1 MKLDKSFLTLF
12 VGLAMAACS
21 NDEEMT
27 TGGQDQLPVDGREA
41 YMSVVV
47 DMPKSTGT
55 RAPGENHGTADEQNV
70 HEVLLALFDASDVC
84 LETKT
89 LTPAEY
95 ILNAGGNPATG
106 TGTAFKVPSTTAKVL
121 AVVNPSDKF
130 KAACVASASWSVI
143 NGAVEQTLDEVI
155 GATKDNFMM
164 INAGD
169 NANPANGA
177 LVTAN
182 VKVVDGTSI
191 ADATAAIA
199 AAEADRSLIHV
210 DRVVAKV
217 SLGTNPDG
225 VKLPAGVTCTFGNW
239 ALNVTNKS
247 MFPYAEIVM
256 PAGGSTNADYRIDSN
271 YELAGF
277 NVSQFNYLKVADD
290 GTLPADFSAM
300 TDSKYCLENTM
311 AADAQTQAQT
321 TAAVASAV
329 YTPNSFTVGKSWFR
343 LLGVTYQTL
352 ADLQT
357 VYNIAKDATT
367 AGTAN
372 AAQTQLITLCDQFYA
387 RMSVAAIKQSKTVGA
402 DFAAITLAELD
413 VIANGGEYSKPDANA
428 GETVGVEYFQKGVC
442 YYNILIRHDDAITA
456 TMALGKY
463 GVVRNNWYT
472 LAINSV
478 KQPGTPWIPD
488 TTDPTDPE
496 KPGENDDD
504 AEAYLSV
511 SITINPWTTWSQG
524 VDL

>member
-21 NDEEMT
+21 NDEEMA
-27 TGGQDQLPVDGREA
+27 TGGQDLLPIDGREA

-70 HEVLLALFDASDVC
+70 NEVLLALFDASDVC

-89 LTPAEY
+89 LASAEY
-95 ILNAGGNPATG
+95 ILNAGGNPAAG
-106 TGTAFKVPSTTAKVL
+106 TGNAFKVPSTTAKVL

-143 NGAVEQTLDEVI
+143 NGAVEQALEEVI
-155 GATKDNFMM
+155 GAAKNNFMM

-182 VKVVDGTSI
+182 VKVVDGTLI

-217 SLGTNPDG
+217 SLGINPGG
-225 VKLPAGVTCTFGNW
+225 VTVPAGVTCTFGNW

-256 PAGGSTNADYRIDSN
+256 PAGGSAGADYRIDPN

-329 YTPNSFTVGKSWFR
+329 YTPNSFTAGDSWFR
-343 LLGVTYQTL
+343 LLGVTYKTL
-352 ADLQT
+352 ADLQA
-357 VYNIAKDATT
+357 VYNAAKAVTSPDAL
-367 AGTAN
+367 
-372 AAQTQLITLCDQFYA
+372 QTQIITLCDQFYA
-387 RMSVAAIKQSKTVGA
+387 RMSAAATAQGKTVGA

-413 VIANGGEYSKPDANA
+413 AIANGGEYSKPDATA

-472 LAINSV
+472 LTINSV

-511 SITINPWTTWSQG
+511 SITVNPWTTWSQG

>member
-1 MKLDKSFLTLF
+1 
-12 VGLAMAACS
+12 MAACS

-357 VYNIAKDATT
+357 VYNIAKMQQQP
-367 AGTAN
+367 
-372 AAQTQLITLCDQFYA
+372 AQQMRHKHNSSLFVTSS
-387 RMSVAAIKQSKTVGA
+387 MH
-402 DFAAITLAELD
+402 
-413 VIANGGEYSKPDANA
+413 
-428 GETVGVEYFQKGVC
+428 VC
-442 YYNILIRHDDAITA
+442 PLPLLNKA
-456 TMALGKY
+456 K
-463 GVVRNNWYT
+463 
-472 LAINSV
+472 
-478 KQPGTPWIPD
+478 
-488 TTDPTDPE
+488 
-496 KPGENDDD
+496 
-504 AEAYLSV
+504 LSV
-511 SITINPWTTWSQG
+511 LILPLLLSPNWTLLRTVVNTPSLMQMP
-524 VDL
+524 VKP

>member
-210 DRVVAKV
+210 DRVVDKV

-311 AADAQTQAQT
+311 AAEAQTQAQT

-357 VYNIAKDATT
+357 VYNIVCKS
-367 AGTAN
+367 AN
-372 AAQTQLITLCDQFYA
+372 
-387 RMSVAAIKQSKTVGA
+387 V
-402 DFAAITLAELD
+402 
-413 VIANGGEYSKPDANA
+413 
-428 GETVGVEYFQKGVC
+428 
-442 YYNILIRHDDAITA
+442 
-456 TMALGKY
+456 
-463 GVVRNNWYT
+463 
-472 LAINSV
+472 
-478 KQPGTPWIPD
+478 
-488 TTDPTDPE
+488 
-496 KPGENDDD
+496 
-504 AEAYLSV
+504 
-511 SITINPWTTWSQG
+511 
-524 VDL
+524 

>member
-21 NDEEMT
+21 NDEEMA
-27 TGGQDQLPVDGREA
+27 TGGQDLLPIDGREA

-47 DMPKSTGT
+47 DMPKSTET

-70 HEVLLALFDASDVC
+70 NEVLLALFDASDVC

-89 LTPAEY
+89 LASTEY
-95 ILNAGGNPATG
+95 ILNVGGNPAAG
-106 TGTAFKVPSTTAKVL
+106 TGNAFKVPSTTAKVL

-225 VKLPAGVTCTFGNW
+225 VKVPAGVTCTFGNW

-256 PAGGSTNADYRIDSN
+256 PAGGSAGADYRIDPN

-329 YTPNSFTVGKSWFR
+329 YTPNSFTAGDSWFR
-343 LLGVTYQTL
+343 LLGVTYKTL
-352 ADLQT
+352 ADLQA
-357 VYNIAKDATT
+357 VYNAAKAVTSPDAL
-367 AGTAN
+367 
-372 AAQTQLITLCDQFYA
+372 QTQIITLCDQFYA
-387 RMSVAAIKQSKTVGA
+387 RMSAAATAQGKTVGA

-413 VIANGGEYSKPDANA
+413 AIANGGEYSKPDATA

-463 GVVRNNWYT
+463 GVVRNN
-472 LAINSV
+472 
-478 KQPGTPWIPD
+478 
-488 TTDPTDPE
+488 
-496 KPGENDDD
+496 
-504 AEAYLSV
+504 
-511 SITINPWTTWSQG
+511 
-524 VDL
+524 

>member
-21 NDEEMT
+21 NDEEMA
-27 TGGQDQLPVDGREA
+27 TGGQDLLPIDGREA

-70 HEVLLALFDASDVC
+70 NEVLLALFDASDVC

-89 LTPAEY
+89 LASAEY
-95 ILNAGGNPATG
+95 ILNAGGNPAAG
-106 TGTAFKVPSTTAKVL
+106 TGNAFKVPSTTAKVL

-130 KAACVASASWSVI
+130 KAACVASASWAVI
-143 NGAVEQTLDEVI
+143 NGAVEQALEEVI
-155 GATKDNFMM
+155 GAAKNNFMM

-182 VKVVDGTSI
+182 VKVVDGTLI

-217 SLGTNPDG
+217 SLGINPGG
-225 VKLPAGVTCTFGNW
+225 VTVPAGVTCTFGNW

-256 PAGGSTNADYRIDSN
+256 PAGGSAGADYRIDPN

-329 YTPNSFTVGKSWFR
+329 YTPNSFTAGDSWFR
-343 LLGVTYQTL
+343 LLGVTYKTL
-352 ADLQT
+352 ADLQA
-357 VYNIAKDATT
+357 VYNAAKAVTSPDAL
-367 AGTAN
+367 
-372 AAQTQLITLCDQFYA
+372 QTQIITLCDQFYA
-387 RMSVAAIKQSKTVGA
+387 RMSAAATAQGKTVGA

-413 VIANGGEYSKPDANA
+413 AIANGGEYSKPDATA

-472 LAINSV
+472 LTINSV

-511 SITINPWTTWSQG
+511 SITVNP
-524 VDL
+524 

>member
-21 NDEEMT
+21 NDEELA
-27 TGGQDQLPVDGREA
+27 TGGQDLLPIDGREA

-70 HEVLLALFDASDVC
+70 NEVLLALFDASDVC

-89 LTPAEY
+89 LASAEY
-95 ILNAGGNPATG
+95 ILNAGGNPAAG
-106 TGTAFKVPSTTAKVL
+106 TGNAFKVPSTTAKVL

-130 KAACVASASWSVI
+130 KAACVASASWSAI
-143 NGAVEQTLDEVI
+143 NGAVDQTLDEVI
-155 GATKDNFMM
+155 GTSKNNFMM

-182 VKVVDGTSI
+182 VKVVDGTTI
-191 ADATAAIA
+191 PDVDAAIA
-199 AAEADRSLIHV
+199 AAQADRSMIYV

-225 VKLPAGVTCTFGNW
+225 VKVPAGVTCTFGDW
-239 ALNVTNKS
+239 ALNITNKS
-247 MFPYAEIVM
+247 MFPYSEIVM
-256 PAGGSTNADYRIDSN
+256 PAGGSAGADYRIDPN

-277 NVSQFNYLKVADD
+277 DVSQFNYLKVADD

-300 TDSKYCLENTM
+300 ADSKYCLENTM

-321 TAAVASAV
+321 TSAVASAV
-329 YTPNSFTVGKSWFR
+329 YTPGSFTVGESWFR
-343 LLGVTYQTL
+343 LLGTTYKTL
-352 ADLQT
+352 ADLQA
-357 VYNIAKDATT
+357 VYNAAKA
-367 AGTAN
+367 AGTPD
-372 AAQTQLITLCDQFYA
+372 AAQTQVITLCDQFHA
-387 RMSVAAIKQSKTVGA
+387 RIAKAATAQGKTVGG
-402 DFAAITLAELD
+402 DFASITITELD
-413 VIANGGEYSKPDANA
+413 GLKSGGEYSKPDATA

-442 YYNILIRHDDAITA
+442 YYNILIRHDEAITA
-456 TMALGKY
+456 TMAHGKY

-472 LAINSV
+472 LTINSV
-478 KQPGTPWIPD
+478 KQPGSPWLPD
-488 TTDPTDPE
+488 TTNPTDP
-496 KPGENDDD
+496 KDPGEDNDDK
-504 AEAYLSV
+504 EAYLSV
-511 SITINPWTTWSQG
+511 EITVNPWTTWSQG

>member
-21 NDEEMT
+21 NDEEMA

-41 YMSVVV
+41 YMSVSVT
-47 DMPKSTGT
+47 MPKSTGT
-55 RAPGENHGTADEQNV
+55 RAPGKDHGSAEEQKVN
-70 HEVLLALFDASDVC
+70 EVLLALFDASNVC

-89 LTPAEY
+89 LGTTDY
-95 ILNAGGNPATG
+95 ILNVGGADKSGYAGK
-106 TGTAFKVPSTTAKVL
+106 AFKVPSATAKVL
-121 AVVNPSDKF
+121 AVVNPSGKF
-130 KAACVASASWSVI
+130 KAACVASAPWSVI

-155 GATKDNFMM
+155 GASKDNFMM

-169 NANPANGA
+169 NTNPTNGA
-177 LVTAN
+177 LAEAK
-182 VKVVDGTSI
+182 VKKVGDAGISDV
-191 ADATAAIA
+191 ADAIA
-199 AAEADRSLIHV
+199 AAETDRSKIFV
-210 DRVVAKV
+210 DRIVAKV
-217 SLGTNPDG
+217 SLGTNPAG
-225 VKLPAGVTCTFGNW
+225 VIVPAGVTCTFGNW

-247 MFPYAEIVM
+247 MFPYSEIVM
-256 PAGGSTNADYRIDSN
+256 PAGGSADADYRIDPN
-271 YELAGF
+271 YEKAGF
-277 NVSQFNYLKVADD
+277 NVSQFNYLKVSDK
-290 GTLPADFSAM
+290 GVLPADFSPM

-329 YTPNSFTVGKSWFR
+329 YTPNSFTAGDSWFR
-343 LLGVTYQTL
+343 LLGVTYKTL
-352 ADLQT
+352 ADLQA
-357 VYNIAKDATT
+357 VYNAAKAVTSPDAL
-367 AGTAN
+367 
-372 AAQTQLITLCDQFYA
+372 QTQIITLCDQFYA
-387 RMSVAAIKQSKTVGA
+387 RMSAAATAQGKTVGA

-413 VIANGGEYSKPDANA
+413 AIANGGEYSKPDATA

-472 LAINSV
+472 LTINSV

>member
-21 NDEEMT
+21 NDEEMA
-27 TGGQDQLPVDGREA
+27 TGGQDLLPIDGREA

-47 DMPKSTGT
+47 DMPKSTET

-70 HEVLLALFDASDVC
+70 NEVLLALFDASDVC

-89 LTPAEY
+89 LASTEY
-95 ILNAGGNPATG
+95 ILNVGGNPAAG
-106 TGTAFKVPSTTAKVL
+106 TGNAFKVPSTTAKVL

-225 VKLPAGVTCTFGNW
+225 VKVPAGVTCTFGNW

-256 PAGGSTNADYRIDSN
+256 PAGGSAGADYRIDPN

-311 AADAQTQAQT
+311 AADAQTQA
-321 TAAVASAV
+321 
-329 YTPNSFTVGKSWFR
+329 PNSFTAGDSWFR
-343 LLGVTYQTL
+343 LLGVTYKTL
-352 ADLQT
+352 ADLQA
-357 VYNIAKDATT
+357 VYNAAKAVTSPDAL
-367 AGTAN
+367 
-372 AAQTQLITLCDQFYA
+372 QTQIITLCDQFYA
-387 RMSVAAIKQSKTVGA
+387 RMSAAATAQGKTVGA

-413 VIANGGEYSKPDANA
+413 AIANGGEYSKPDATA

-472 LAINSV
+472 LTINSV

>member
-21 NDEEMT
+21 NDEEMA
-27 TGGQDQLPVDGREA
+27 TGGQNQLPVDGREA
-41 YMSVVV
+41 YMSVSVA
-47 DMPKSTGT
+47 MPKSTGT
-55 RAPGENHGTADEQNV
+55 RAPGEHHGTADEQNV
-70 HEVLLALFDASDVC
+70 KEVLLALFDASDVC

-89 LTPAEY
+89 LATTDY
-95 ILNAGGNPATG
+95 ILNVGGANKSG
-106 TGTAFKVPSTTAKVL
+106 YDGKAFKVPSATAKVL

-130 KAACVASASWSVI
+130 KTACVASASWSAI
-143 NGAVEQTLDEVI
+143 NGAVDQTLDEVT
-155 GATKDNFMM
+155 GTSKDNFMM

-182 VKVVDGTSI
+182 VKVVDGTTI
-191 ADATAAIA
+191 PDVDAAIA
-199 AAEADRSLIHV
+199 AAEADRSMIYV

-225 VKLPAGVTCTFGNW
+225 VKVPAGVTCTFGDW
-239 ALNVTNKS
+239 ALNITNKS
-247 MFPYAEIVM
+247 MFPYSEIVM
-256 PAGGSTNADYRIDSN
+256 PAGGSTGADYRIDPN

-277 NVSQFNYLKVADD
+277 DVSQFNYLKVADD

-300 TDSKYCLENTM
+300 ADSKYCLENTM

-321 TAAVASAV
+321 TSAVASAV
-329 YTPNSFTVGKSWFR
+329 YTPGSFTVGESWFR
-343 LLGVTYQTL
+343 LLGVTYKTL
-352 ADLQT
+352 ADLQV
-357 VYNIAKDATT
+357 VYNAAKA
-367 AGTAN
+367 AGTAAD
-372 AAQTQLITLCDQFYA
+372 AAQQQIIDLCDQFHA
-387 RMSVAAIKQSKTVGA
+387 RIAVAATAQGKAVGG
-402 DFAAITLAELD
+402 DFASITITELD
-413 VIANGGEYSKPDANA
+413 GLKSGGEYSKPDAAA

-456 TMALGKY
+456 TMAHGKY

-472 LAINSV
+472 LTINSV

-488 TTDPTDPE
+488 TTNSTD
-496 KPGENDDD
+496 KKDPGEDDD
-504 AEAYLSV
+504 DKEAYLSV
-511 SITINPWTTWSQG
+511 EITVNPWTTWSQG

>member
-21 NDEEMT
+21 NDEEMA
-27 TGGQDQLPVDGREA
+27 TGGQDLLPIDGREA

-47 DMPKSTGT
+47 DMPKSTET

-70 HEVLLALFDASDVC
+70 NEVLLALFDASDVC

-89 LTPAEY
+89 LASTEY
-95 ILNAGGNPATG
+95 ILNVGGNPAAG
-106 TGTAFKVPSTTAKVL
+106 TGNAFKVPSTTAKVL

-155 GATKDNFMM
+155 GTSKNNFMM

-182 VKVVDGTSI
+182 VKVVDGTTI
-191 ADATAAIA
+191 TDVDAAIA
-199 AAEADRSLIHV
+199 AAEADRSMIYV

-225 VKLPAGVTCTFGNW
+225 VKVPAGVTCTFGDW
-239 ALNVTNKS
+239 ALNITNKS
-247 MFPYAEIVM
+247 MFPYSEIVM
-256 PAGGSTNADYRIDSN
+256 PAGGSTGADYRIDPN

-277 NVSQFNYLKVADD
+277 DVSQFNYLKVADD

-300 TDSKYCLENTM
+300 ADSKYCLENTM

-329 YTPNSFTVGKSWFR
+329 YTPNSFTAGDSWFR
-343 LLGVTYQTL
+343 LLGTTYKTL
-352 ADLQT
+352 ADLQA
-357 VYNIAKDATT
+357 VYNAAKAVTSPDAL
-367 AGTAN
+367 
-372 AAQTQLITLCDQFYA
+372 QTQIITLCDQFYA
-387 RMSVAAIKQSKTVGA
+387 RMSAAATAQGKTVGA

-413 VIANGGEYSKPDANA
+413 AIANGGEYSKPDATA

-472 LAINSV
+472 LTINSV